1 MSKDEVEKK
10 RRERIS
16 EALRRYYQTDKG
28 VVHRS
33 NVSSIQ
39 RVRMSK
45 YGEYL
50 KATNNNNE
58 TKIDNDE
65 KSKV

>member
-1 MSKDEVEKK
+1 MNKDEVEKK

-33 NVSSIQ
+33 NISSIQ
-39 RVRMSK
+39 RVRMTK

-50 KATNNNNE
+50 KVISNNNE

-65 KSKV
+65 KSKL